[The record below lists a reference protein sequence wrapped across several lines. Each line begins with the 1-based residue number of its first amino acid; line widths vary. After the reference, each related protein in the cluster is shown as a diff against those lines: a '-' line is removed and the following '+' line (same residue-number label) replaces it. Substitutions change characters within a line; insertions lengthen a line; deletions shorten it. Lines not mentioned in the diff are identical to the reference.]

1 MNATYA
7 FVSGPQYE
15 SKAECA
21 MLRSM
26 GADAVGM
33 STIPEV
39 VAAHHAGMAVLCL
52 SLITNKVVFAA
63 DNTTDTAEE
72 GGRVEG
78 EGDGEGG
85 GGHAHHEEVLRAV
98 RGRSEQ
104 LIKLVGEVVS
114 RIGAVYL
121 PTLTDL
127 VPIDLETEG
136 RVSVV
141 VGEGEGGGG
150 KRGRRGGCPLLGL
163 NSPTTAPPAHCV
175 IMGGAILVAGILL
188 GTRMGKRSS

>member
-1 MNATYA
+1 M
-7 FVSGPQYE
+7 
-15 SKAECA
+15 
-21 MLRSM
+21 
-26 GADAVGM
+26 
-33 STIPEV
+33 
-39 VAAHHAGMAVLCL
+39 
-52 SLITNKVVFAA
+52 
-63 DNTTDTAEE
+63 
-72 GGRVEG
+72 EG

-150 KRGRRGGCPLLGL
+150 RGGAAAG
-163 NSPTTAPPAHCV
+163 AP
-175 IMGGAILVAGILL
+175 
-188 GTRMGKRSS
+188 SSA

>member
-1 MNATYA
+1 
-7 FVSGPQYE
+7 VS
-15 SKAECA
+15 
-21 MLRSM
+21 
-26 GADAVGM
+26 
-33 STIPEV
+33 
-39 VAAHHAGMAVLCL
+39 
-52 SLITNKVVFAA
+52 
-63 DNTTDTAEE
+63 
-72 GGRVEG
+72 
-78 EGDGEGG
+78 
-85 GGHAHHEEVLRAV
+85 
-98 RGRSEQ
+98 GRSEQ

-141 VGEGEGGGG
+141 VGEGEGGEG

-175 IMGGAILVAGILL
+175 IMGGAILAVGILL
-188 GTRMGKRSS
+188 GAKMGKRSS